1 MSSGLIQIGNS
12 PPPES
17 TPSGRKLKTMLLF
30 PPEWVPT
37 APYLALPSL
46 TAVLRQH
53 GHAVI
58 QKDVNIEMYD
68 LFFSDTF
75 LIWVKARMGMQ
86 LHALEGK
93 EAAGLLTDQDADQR
107 AALIEKAAIDVFD
120 LADKA
125 MEAKRVTRG
134 EEFYDAARLE
144 WALNTF
150 REVMQY
156 ISAAYYPAS
165 LVFYPMESNLGY
177 RPGVSKEVFACL
189 EDEQVN
195 VYRDVCR
202 QLVLPAISKER
213 PEVVGVSIGTQMQLM
228 AGLTFCRMIKEAFPD
243 IHITVGGN
251 IVTRLQEELP
261 KQTRFFTEIF
271 DTAIMYEG
279 EHALLWLLEALAG
292 DRPISTIP
300 NLIYRD
306 EKGIHVNPEIHTER
320 MTALPLPDFDGFPL
334 DSYFVPVRIL
344 PYLATRGCYWG
355 RCTFCDHGQGY
366 FDQYRGLTAPQVVQQ
381 VKALKEKYQ
390 AEHFLFADES
400 YPPALL
406 KKVVPLLIDQHVGI
420 KWTTLIRFEESL
432 QDPALWAKIKE
443 AGCCTLYYGMESAN
457 ERVLNLMDK
466 HVKKS
471 VIANN
476 LKLASESGVW
486 NHVMAFYGFPGETRE
501 EAEETR
507 QFLLDNKTH
516 THSVE
521 LFYFV
526 AYRHT
531 PMVRNPEKF
540 GMTIHKQD
548 EYDLPLDYYYT
559 LNEPGGI
566 TCLEAMQL
574 CEEFYQNDFEPW
586 AVRVNAREHVFLY
599 ISKYGTNRLPQIY
612 ATQQDRESA
621 ATVDSVSGLVTW
633 PVARGSAESSKDGD
647 PAMNRVVSHGVS

>member
-1 MSSGLIQIGNS
+1 MAGTTIQIDKPS
-12 PPPES
+12 PKS
-17 TPSGRKLKTMLLF
+17 GSGRKLKTMLLF

-46 TAVLRQH
+46 TAVLRQN
-53 GHAVI
+53 GHEVV

-68 LFFSDTF
+68 HFFTDTF
-75 LIWVKARMGMQ
+75 LIWVMARMSTQ
-86 LHALEGK
+86 RHALAAK
-93 EAAGLLTDQDADQR
+93 ESAAGLTEREEAQKACLEAAAGVDVIELAER
-107 AALIEKAAIDVFD
+107 AEKA
-120 LADKA
+120 
-125 MEAKRVTRG
+125 KRITRG
-134 EEFYDAARLE
+134 EDFYDADKLE
-144 WALNTF
+144 WALNAF

-177 RPGVSKEVFACL
+177 RPGVSKEVLACL
-189 EDEQVN
+189 DDEQVN

-202 QLVLPAISKER
+202 QLVLPAVSREM
-213 PEVVGVSIGTQMQLM
+213 PDVVGVSLGTQMQLQ
-228 AGLTFCRMIKEAFPD
+228 AGLTFCKMIKEAFPQ

-261 KQTRFFTEIF
+261 KHELFFARVF
-271 DTAIMYEG
+271 DSAIMYEG

-292 DRPISTIP
+292 EREMAKVP

-306 EKGIHVNPEIHTER
+306 GGGIHINTEVYTEKT
-320 MTALPLPDFDGFPL
+320 TALPLPDFDGFPL

-366 FDQYRGLTAPQVVQQ
+366 FDQYRGMPAHEVVRQ
-381 VKALKEKYQ
+381 VKALKEKYH

-400 YPPALL
+400 YPPALF
-406 KKVVPLLIDQHVGI
+406 KKVIQMLVEQNVGI
-420 KWTTLIRFEESL
+420 KWTTLIRFEETL
-432 QDPALWAKIKE
+432 QDPEIWTLAAKS
-443 AGCCTLYYGMESAN
+443 GCCTLYYGMESAN

-466 HVKKS
+466 HVKQS
-471 VIANN
+471 VIVNN
-476 LKLASESGVW
+476 LREAAKAGIW
-486 NHVMAFYGFPGETRE
+486 NHVMAFYGFPGESRA

-507 QFLLDNKTH
+507 QFLLDNKDNIN
-516 THSVE
+516 SVE

-531 PMVRNPEKF
+531 PMVRSPEKF
-540 GMTIHKQD
+540 GITIHKQE

-559 LNEPGGI
+559 LNEPGGV

-574 CEEFYQNDFEPW
+574 CEEFYRNDFDPW

-599 ISKYGTNRLPQIY
+599 ISKFGTNKLPQIY
-612 ATQQDRESA
+612 AKA
-621 ATVDSVSGLVTW
+621 AQVGAGVSGLVTW
-633 PVARGSAESSKDGD
+633 PVARGDAEADSTGD
-647 PAMNRVVSHGVS
+647 QSMARVHSHAAP

>member
-1 MSSGLIQIGNS
+1 
-12 PPPES
+12 
-17 TPSGRKLKTMLLF
+17 LLF

-406 KKVVPLLIDQHVGI
+406 KKVVPLLIDQQVGI

>member
-1 MSSGLIQIGNS
+1 
-12 PPPES
+12 
-17 TPSGRKLKTMLLF
+17 MLLF

-292 DRPISTIP
+292 DRA
-300 NLIYRD
+300 
-306 EKGIHVNPEIHTER
+306 H
-320 MTALPLPDFDGFPL
+320 L
-334 DSYFVPVRIL
+334 D
-344 PYLATRGCYWG
+344 
-355 RCTFCDHGQGY
+355 H
-366 FDQYRGLTAPQVVQQ
+366 
-381 VKALKEKYQ
+381 
-390 AEHFLFADES
+390 
-400 YPPALL
+400 
-406 KKVVPLLIDQHVGI
+406 
-420 KWTTLIRFEESL
+420 
-432 QDPALWAKIKE
+432 
-443 AGCCTLYYGMESAN
+443 
-457 ERVLNLMDK
+457 
-466 HVKKS
+466 
-471 VIANN
+471 
-476 LKLASESGVW
+476 SESHLSRRTRHSCESRDPHGEDDRVA
-486 NHVMAFYGFPGETRE
+486 VAGF
-501 EAEETR
+501 
-507 QFLLDNKTH
+507 
-516 THSVE
+516 
-521 LFYFV
+521 
-526 AYRHT
+526 
-531 PMVRNPEKF
+531 
-540 GMTIHKQD
+540 
-548 EYDLPLDYYYT
+548 
-559 LNEPGGI
+559 
-566 TCLEAMQL
+566 
-574 CEEFYQNDFEPW
+574 
-586 AVRVNAREHVFLY
+586 
-599 ISKYGTNRLPQIY
+599 
-612 ATQQDRESA
+612 
-621 ATVDSVSGLVTW
+621 
-633 PVARGSAESSKDGD
+633 
-647 PAMNRVVSHGVS
+647 